1 VEGSAR
7 PPQAITTAS
16 RSTRSKKVQCDNNN
30 IELGVAAAR
39 MDYELAD
46 VKSSAPHHALHFTTK
61 PTPTSSQHYDE
72 PRHTTN
78 STTVFYE
85 SNATTNNSEVTKVLE
100 DVTCQEA
107 EEPSPHNHSLTL
119 RFVSVSTHSLQPLQV
134 SSPTMNALIP
144 VFGSSEEA
152 DTRVYRSRSEAVRTG
167 LPSTSPKADE
177 RGRMSR

>member
-100 DVTCQEA
+100 DVTCPRGGRTFASQ
-107 EEPSPHNHSLTL
+107 SLTHAEICK
-119 RFVSVSTHSLQPLQV
+119 RFHPLTSATPSLFSYHERAHSSIRVFRRSGHSGVPKPIR
-134 SSPTMNALIP
+134 SGSYGSPVDVP
-144 VFGSSEEA
+144 QS
-152 DTRVYRSRSEAVRTG
+152 
-167 LPSTSPKADE
+167 
-177 RGRMSR
+177 